1 MKIEKIQVLK
11 GSNILSKKTRLIEMR
26 LSIGD
31 LEYKLTNTID
41 GFSERLKTLI
51 PSLYSYKGFAEVSG
65 GFFQAVDN
73 GVSIEYVIEHIVLEL
88 QCLAGMKTGFSR
100 AIRTDVA
107 GVYNVVF
114 SYINE
119 DAGIYAALSSLEIVE
134 ALIKGKPYFIRHDIN
149 RLKNI
154 YGQSIGKPTEKV
166 KEVETIPYFNLHN
179 QPVQFGYTD
188 RIA

>member
-26 LSIGD
+26 LNIGD

-41 GFSERLKTLI
+41 GFSQRLKTLM
-51 PSLYSYKGFAEVSG
+51 PSLYSYKGFCEVSG
-65 GFFQAVDN
+65 GFFQEVDN
-73 GVSIEYVIEHIVLEL
+73 GVSMEYVIENIVLEL

-114 SYINE
+114 SYVNE
-119 DAGIYAALSSLEIVE
+119 DAGIYAALASLEIVE
-134 ALIKGKPYFIRHDIN
+134 ALIKGKPYFIRHDLE
-149 RLKNI
+149 RLKDI

-166 KEVETIPYFNLHN
+166 REVETIPYFNLHN

>member
-26 LSIGD
+26 LDIGD

-41 GFSERLKTLI
+41 GFSQRLKTLM
-51 PSLYSYKGFAEVSG
+51 PSLYSYKGFCEVSG
-65 GFFQAVDN
+65 GFFQEVDN

-114 SYINE
+114 SYVNE
-119 DAGIYAALSSLEIVE
+119 DAGIYAALASLEIVE
-134 ALIKGKPYFIRHDIN
+134 ALIKGKPYFIRHDLD
-149 RLKNI
+149 RLKDI